1 MWSCFVGFLSFW
13 YLWWSQFHLFDKLKY
28 FSTYMSFPLIHVL
41 ILVLF
46 SWSCFLP
53 FYYSHISAGF
63 CFSLPLK
70 FHSVTIHGK
79 FNKRG
84 FSSAKV
90 LLLQK
95 GLCCS
100 CSELPD
106 NCLASFINEIL
117 LCEICRHEICR
128 HVKFQLTFSLFTRI
142 KISGI
147 FHPLSRMF
155 LVHQCLLPSDIYTV
169 IWIIEFIYIVR

>member
-13 YLWWSQFHLFDKLKY
+13 YLWWSQCHIFDKLKY
-28 FSTYMSFPLIHVL
+28 FSTYMCFPLIHLL

-46 SWSCFLP
+46 SWSCFVP
-53 FYYSHISAGF
+53 FYYSHIAAGF

-84 FSSAKV
+84 FSSAIV

-106 NCLASFINEIL
+106 NSLASLINEML
-117 LCEICRHEICR
+117 LCEICRHGMCCY
-128 HVKFQLTFSLFTRI
+128 
-142 KISGI
+142 
-147 FHPLSRMF
+147 
-155 LVHQCLLPSDIYTV
+155 LVSADLL
-169 IWIIEFIYIVR
+169 FIYQDKDFWHISSLIAVSFT